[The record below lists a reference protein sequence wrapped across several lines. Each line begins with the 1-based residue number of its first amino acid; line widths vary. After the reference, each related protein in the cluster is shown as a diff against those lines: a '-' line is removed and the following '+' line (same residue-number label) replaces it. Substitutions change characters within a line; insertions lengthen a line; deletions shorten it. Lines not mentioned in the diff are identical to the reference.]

1 MSEQTPEE
9 FQAQRRRSLEDKG
22 YQREVIRLY
31 QLAGQQRAREE
42 YAAANPPPLETAP
55 PALNASPGRIS
66 SIANHLTRYSGTY
79 RQVASIPRGMPRFLA
94 NRTML
99 LAFWLIAMIL
109 VASDEWSLGF
119 KFPRPARLWY
129 ASLTYFA
136 LFILSQSDFLTPICN
151 ALGGGYVV
159 VLLYENTSGN
169 SLSFFG
175 VNLTGSSNSPASSS
189 DNTSTGSGTSTTT
202 QQPATNRPNLSS
214 QLQQQVASNLGANVP
229 AS

>member
-9 FQAQRRRSLEDKG
+9 FQAQRRRTLEDKG
-22 YQREVIRLY
+22 YQREVIRLH

-66 SIANHLTRYSGTY
+66 SITNHLTRYSGTY
-79 RQVASIPRGMPRFLA
+79 RQVANVPRGMPRFLA

-136 LFILSQSDFLTPICN
+136 LFILSQSDFMVPICN
-151 ALGGGYVV
+151 ALGAGYCV
-159 VLLYENTSGN
+159 VLTYENVSGN
-169 SLSFFG
+169 GLSFFG
-175 VNLTGSSNSPASSS
+175 VNLTGSSNSSSS
-189 DNTSTGSGTSTTT
+189 ASGDTSTGSGTSTTT
-202 QQPATNRPNLSS
+202 QQPATGRSNLSS

-229 AS
+229 VS